1 MNGAGSAWAQWL
13 GRGGKID
20 LEAVQSEAEETLN
33 MLEGKLDSENGW
45 FFGTEKPTP
54 FDALLYAHLYL
65 IHLLHAPHLEAS
77 SPLRRKLERL
87 PKLLNWMKRLHREYF

>member
-1 MNGAGSAWAQWL
+1 MEMQAEIARIVNAPNGPAANAMNGAGSAWAQWL

-45 FFGTEKPTP
+45 FFGTE
-54 FDALLYAHLYL
+54 
-65 IHLLHAPHLEAS
+65 
-77 SPLRRKLERL
+77 
-87 PKLLNWMKRLHREYF
+87 